1 MEHENE
7 MGFLQR
13 IAAGRFAVLW
23 LATAL
28 SFVTG
33 EITKLLFP
41 LLAADLTRSPFKVSL
56 VVFALSAPWLVA
68 SLPAGALVDR
78 LDRRGILLGVNA
90 ARVAVLASLALL
102 WSLDVVSLPLLAL
115 AAFAYGISE
124 TFIEPTTQAITP
136 MVVPRDGLERANTHL
151 IGVQMTVE
159 VLATPLGGAL
169 AAIGLAVGL
178 ASGSIGFALAFG
190 TLLLLRGS
198 YRPAR
203 TERRHLAGEIADG
216 VRFLWRQ
223 PLLRTI
229 ALMAAVIN
237 GCWTG
242 WAAVFVLYAVEPGPM
257 GLSTFEYGLV
267 LTGGGIG
274 GIIGTLLAA
283 PVSRRFGRRWNIGIN
298 IIGNAIGFGAAAF
311 TTNPILIGL
320 AVIVGAIGGPMWGIA
335 ATSLQQRIVPDE
347 LRGRV
352 SAVYRFIGFGAL
364 SLGAL
369 LGGLLAELLGLR
381 AVFAIT
387 AGLTLLTFVPFARV
401 VTEVRMRDAPV
412 S

>member
-1 MEHENE
+1 
-7 MGFLQR
+7 MGLMNR

-23 LATAL
+23 LATAIAY
-28 SFVTG
+28 VTG

-41 LLAADLTRSPFKVSL
+41 LLAADLTRSPLRVSL
-56 VVFALSAPWLVA
+56 ITFALSAPWLLA

-90 ARVAVLASLALL
+90 ARVVTLGTLALL
-102 WSLDVVSLPLLAL
+102 WSLDVVTLPLLAL

-124 TFIEPTTQAITP
+124 TFVEPATQAITP
-136 MVVPRDGLERANTHL
+136 MVVARDGLERANTRL
-151 IGVQMTVE
+151 IGVQMAVE

-169 AAIGLAVGL
+169 ATIGLAVGL
-178 ASGSIGFALAFG
+178 ASGSLGFALAFG
-190 TLLLLRGS
+190 TLLLLRGN

-203 TERRHLAGEIADG
+203 AVQRHLGREIADG
-216 VRFLWRQ
+216 VRYLWGQ

-237 GCWTG
+237 GCWTA

-257 GLSTFEYGLV
+257 GLTTFEYGLL

-274 GIIGTLLAA
+274 GVIGTLLAG
-283 PVSRRFGRRWNIGIN
+283 PVDRRFGRRWSIGIN
-298 IIGNAIGFGAAAF
+298 IIGNAVGFGGAAL
-311 TTNPILIGL
+311 TTNPWLVGL
-320 AVIVGAIGGPMWGIA
+320 AVLIGGIGGPMWSIA
-335 ATSLQQRIVPDE
+335 ATSLQQRAVPDE

-352 SAVYRFIGFGAL
+352 SAVYRAIGFSAL

-369 LGGLLAELLGLR
+369 LGGLLAEILGIR
-381 AVFAIT
+381 AVFVVT
-387 AGLTLLTFVPFARV
+387 ALLTLLTLIPFARD
-401 VTEVRMRDAPV
+401 VTEVEIRDSGFGV
-412 S
+412 G

>member
-1 MEHENE
+1 
-7 MGFLQR
+7 MGFLYR
-13 IAAGRFAVLW
+13 IVAGRFAVLW

-28 SFVTG
+28 AYVTG

-41 LLAADLTRSPFKVSL
+41 LLAADLTRSPFRVSL
-56 VVFALSAPWLVA
+56 VTFALSAPWLIA

-78 LDRRGILLGVNA
+78 LDRRGILLGINA
-90 ARVAVLASLALL
+90 ARIVMLATLALL

-115 AAFAYGISE
+115 AAFGYGISE

-136 MVVPRDGLERANTHL
+136 MVVERDGLERANTRL

-178 ASGSIGFALAFG
+178 ASGSLGFALAFG
-190 TLLLLRGS
+190 TLLLLRGN
-198 YRPAR
+198 YRPER
-203 TERRHLAGEIADG
+203 TVRRHLAHEIADG
-216 VRFLWRQ
+216 VQFLWRQ

-237 GCWTG
+237 GCWAG
-242 WAAVFVLYAVEPGPM
+242 WTAVFVLYAVEPGPM

-274 GIIGTLLAA
+274 GILGTLLAGT
-283 PVSRRFGRRWNIGIN
+283 VDRRIGRRWGIGIN
-298 IIGNAIGFGAAAF
+298 IIGNAVGFGSAALSSNAWLVGLA
-311 TTNPILIGL
+311 ILIG
-320 AVIVGAIGGPMWGIA
+320 GIGGPMWGIA
-335 ATSLQQRIVPDE
+335 ATSLQQRVVPDE

-369 LGGLLAELLGLR
+369 LGGLLAELFGIR
-381 AVFAIT
+381 AVFVVT
-387 AGLTLLTFVPFARV
+387 AGLTLLTLVPFARV
-401 VTEVRMRDAPV
+401 VTNDVLSGER
-412 S
+412 